1 MRSARFPDRRMAVLV
16 ALSGVAVLALAFWRP
31 DSRGDALA
39 LDLALGLFGGVAA
52 ALTFSLALVLA
63 GTDLWPPARS
73 LVLRRPTVLWFGLT
87 VVAVVAAVLCQT
99 SPTDGERERLLFVVS
114 VLASLSAGG
123 LGVLSVVEALRAV
136 SGSGRRQL
144 HARLLRRQLC
154 AEDGSGSW
162 SVALSDVLPSASQ
175 ALAHGD
181 IPQFLGRGEEILLT
195 ARQLGADVAPPIAA
209 ERLAQISL
217 GYQALLGRA
226 LSQRAAVPEIGWLLT
241 QLARETARLTGF
253 LIREDGMFRATQL
266 LAAQTR
272 MLNWLASL
280 ATATAHH
287 DPATADGMR
296 SVLEACQAGLRETRA
311 CADPDPPLKH
321 LPTNHPWHKGI
332 VDCPEATMLWLVSAC
347 EHGTAIL
354 DYAAALYA
362 VHESLFDD
370 KYFGDYNYGGIVP
383 DIQQRLRP
391 GLPGASSAP
400 AQMMN
405 RWGGVDVTWT
415 SLLAIRLAELAPARW
430 QTSVRGDGGPG
441 WLMADDGSGTS
452 RWRFLTPELEEPDVD
467 GALRTAVACLSA
479 SSRRDGLCPWRRH
492 ALDAQHPMAPPG
504 VRLVMSPGAVFLA
517 ALLALRRSTSTD
529 RHIRFSEAYLHRLP
543 DRALAATHGTV
554 LIAARSDSTYADVRR
569 AVLGPVHREAVIKA
583 VIGDLE
589 AVT

>member
-31 DSRGDALA
+31 DSGADGLA
-39 LDLALGLFGGVAA
+39 LELALGLSGGVAA

-87 VVAVVAAVLCQT
+87 VVAVLAAVLCET
-99 SPTDGERERLLFVVS
+99 SANDGERERILFVVS
-114 VLASLSAGG
+114 VLASLLAGG
-123 LGVLSVVEALRAV
+123 LGVFSVVEALRAV

-144 HARLLRRQLC
+144 YARILRRQLC
-154 AEDGSGSW
+154 AEHGASGW
-162 SVALSDVLPSASQ
+162 PEALSDVLPSASQ
-175 ALAHGD
+175 ALAHSD
-181 IPQFLGRGEEILLT
+181 VPQFLGRGEEILLT
-195 ARQLGADVAPPIAA
+195 ARQLNADVPPPIAA
-209 ERLAQISL
+209 QRLAQISL

-226 LSQRAAVPEIGWLLT
+226 LSQRSAVPEIGWLIT
-241 QLARETARLTGF
+241 QLARETACLTGF
-253 LIREDGMFRATQL
+253 LIREDGMFRATQM

-287 DPATADGMR
+287 DPASAEGMR
-296 SVLEACQAGLRETRA
+296 SVLEACDAGLRETRA

-321 LPTNHPWHKGI
+321 LPAKHPWHEGI
-332 VDCPEATMLWLVSAC
+332 VDCPQAAMLWLVSAC

-354 DYAAALYA
+354 GYASALYA

-383 DIQQRLRP
+383 DIQQRLRSE
-391 GLPGASSAP
+391 LPDASVASG
-400 AQMMN
+400 QMMH
-405 RWGGVDVTWT
+405 RWGGVDVVWT

-441 WLMADDGSGTS
+441 WLMADNGSGSS

-467 GALRTAVACLSA
+467 GALRTAAACLSA

-492 ALDAQHPMAPPG
+492 ALDAQHPMAPPA
-504 VRLVMSPGAVFLA
+504 VSLVVSPGAVFLA
-517 ALLALRRSTSTD
+517 ALLALRRSTTPS
-529 RHIRFSEAYLHRLP
+529 RHIRCSEAYLHRLP

-554 LIAARSDSTYADVRR
+554 LIAARSDSTHADVRR
-569 AVLGPVHREAVIKA
+569 AVLGPVQRHAVVKA
-583 VIGDLE
+583 IIEDLE

>member
-1 MRSARFPDRRMAVLV
+1 MLL
-16 ALSGVAVLALAFWRP
+16 ALAGVAFLALAFWRP

-87 VVAVVAAVLCQT
+87 VVAVVTAVLCQT
-99 SPTDGERERLLFVVS
+99 SATNGERERILFVVS
-114 VLASLSAGG
+114 VLASLAAGG

-144 HARLLRRQLC
+144 HARILRHQLC
-154 AEDGSGSW
+154 AEHGTGGW
-162 SVALSDVLPSASQ
+162 PAALSDVLPSASQ
-175 ALAHGD
+175 ALAHSD
-181 IPQFLGRGEEILLT
+181 VPQFLGRGEEILLS
-195 ARQLGADVAPPIAA
+195 ARQLNSAVPPPIAA

-226 LSQRAAVPEIGWLLT
+226 LSQRSAVPEIGWLIT
-241 QLARETARLTGF
+241 QLAQETACLTGF
-253 LIREDGMFRATQL
+253 LIGEDGMFRATQL

-287 DPATADGMR
+287 DRASAEGMR
-296 SVLEACQAGLRETRA
+296 SVLEACEAGLRETRA

-321 LPTNHPWHKGI
+321 LPTMHPWHNGI
-332 VDCPEATMLWLVSAC
+332 VDCPEAAMLWLVSAC
-347 EHGTAIL
+347 EHGTGIL
-354 DYAAALYA
+354 DYASALYA

-383 DIQQRLRP
+383 DMQQRLRSE
-391 GLPGASSAP
+391 LPDAAGAP
-400 AQMMN
+400 ARSMR
-405 RWGGVDVTWT
+405 RWGGVDVAWT

-452 RWRFLTPELEEPDVD
+452 RWRFLTPELEAPDVD
-467 GALRTAVACLSA
+467 GALSIAAACLSA
-479 SSRRDGLCPWRRH
+479 SSRRGGLCPWRRS
-492 ALDAQHPMAPPG
+492 ALDAQHPMAPPATS
-504 VRLVMSPGAVFLA
+504 LVASPGAVFLA
-517 ALLALRRSTSTD
+517 ALLALRRSTPPT
-529 RHIRFSEAYLHRLP
+529 RHVRCSEAYLRRLP

-554 LIAARSDSTYADVRR
+554 LIAARPDSTHADVRR
-569 AVLGPVHREAVIKA
+569 AVLGPVHRDAVTKA
-583 VIGDLE
+583 IVEDLE
-589 AVT
+589 VVA